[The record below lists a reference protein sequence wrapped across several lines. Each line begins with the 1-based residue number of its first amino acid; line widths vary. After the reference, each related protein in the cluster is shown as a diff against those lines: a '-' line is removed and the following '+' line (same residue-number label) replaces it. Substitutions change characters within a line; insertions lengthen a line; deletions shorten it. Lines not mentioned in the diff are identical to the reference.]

1 MLFFVY
7 ECNLYYLKDSETNLY
22 SQRMEAYQ
30 RNPLTIVMSKY
41 LTIIFISSCSLLEV
55 ECIRINL
62 AANNQKPAKYL
73 SSKDI

>member
-1 MLFFVY
+1 MNVIY
-7 ECNLYYLKDSETNLY
+7 IIWKTVKQIYIVREWK
-22 SQRMEAYQ
+22 AYQ
-30 RNPLTIVMSKY
+30 RNLLTIVMSKY

-55 ECIRINL
+55 ECISINL